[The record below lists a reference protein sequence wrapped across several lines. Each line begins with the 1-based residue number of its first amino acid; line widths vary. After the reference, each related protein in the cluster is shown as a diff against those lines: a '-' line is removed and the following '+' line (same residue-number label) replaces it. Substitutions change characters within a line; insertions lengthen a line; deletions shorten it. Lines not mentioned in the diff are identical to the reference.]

1 MWNKNFE
8 KAKKSEWVIRNS
20 LYWMTTYTRWELDED
35 ETNWYIYFDSF
46 NEEINFEFE
55 RLVND
60 FQLRESLQMQT
71 GNIRNSI
78 INNVLKSIDERLTQ

>member
-1 MWNKNFE
+1 MWNKTVE

-20 LYWMTTYTRWELDED
+20 LYWMTTYTRWKLDED

-46 NEEINFEFE
+46 SEEIQFEFE

-71 GNIRNSI
+71 GKIRNSI